1 MSEPMDNPLVSVVIA
16 TYNAGDDLR
25 AAAQSVL
32 RQTYQNIEVLLVDD
46 GSTDGSVDRL
56 IEQVSDPRLRVI
68 RQANT
73 GRAAALNR
81 ALQEIQGQFYATQDA
96 DDESYP
102 QRIERQLRC
111 LQDEPDLAAAFCGY
125 DLILGHERV
134 APMFIGRDRAWC
146 RRRIENLQMPCL
158 DPTAMYRVAHVTD
171 VWYEPS
177 LRIGAAYDYVLR
189 IGERHPMVVMGE
201 CLYSYRVDSAGV
213 TRGDP
218 WKRQQYVRQVRQRA
232 RVRRGMM
239 HDPVGTAFEPQDPPQ
254 RWRNRDRDNNLQAR
268 FVESVVSLKSS
279 GRLKEAVQT
288 AARCA
293 SLHPL
298 DPQYYRAFAYALA
311 PKTLIQMY
319 RRRNGV

>member
-1 MSEPMDNPLVSVVIA
+1 MSDFSDSPLVSVAVA
-16 TYNAGDDLR
+16 SYNAGDDLR
-25 AAAQSVL
+25 AAVQSVL
-32 RQTYQNIEVLLVDD
+32 RQTYQKIELLLVDD

-56 IEQVSDPRLRVI
+56 IEQITDPRLRVI
-68 RQANT
+68 RQENA

-81 ALQEIQGQFYATQDA
+81 ALQEIRGEFYVTQDA

-102 QRIERQLRC
+102 QRIERQLRR
-111 LQDEPDLAAAFCGY
+111 LQAEPDLAAAFCGY
-125 DLILGHERV
+125 DLILGGDRI
-134 APMFIGRDRAWC
+134 APMFTARDRAWC
-146 RRRIENLQMPCL
+146 RRRIDNLQMPCL
-158 DPTAMYRVAHVTD
+158 DPTAMYRASHVAD

-189 IGERHPMVVMGE
+189 VGERHPMVVIGE

-218 WKRQQYVRQVRQRA
+218 WARQRYVRQVQQRA
-232 RVRRGMM
+232 LVRRGVIE
-239 HDPVGTAFEPQDPPQ
+239 DPVGNAFELNDPPQ
-254 RWRNRDRDNNLQAR
+254 RWCNRDRDNNLQAR

-311 PKTLIQMY
+311 PKTLIHMY
-319 RRRNGV
+319 RRRSGG